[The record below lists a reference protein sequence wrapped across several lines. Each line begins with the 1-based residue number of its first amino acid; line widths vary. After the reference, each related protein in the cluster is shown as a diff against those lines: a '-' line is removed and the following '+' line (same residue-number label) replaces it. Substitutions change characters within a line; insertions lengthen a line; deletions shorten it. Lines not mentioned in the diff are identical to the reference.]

1 MFNKVFKNLFR
12 LMRETDGRGVL
23 TDSETG
29 DLYVILPANEYE
41 RLTSGTHRQVI
52 GNLNENEMLEK
63 VNKEIAVWHSLQEE
77 KQKYEEF
84 EEILRKNKEKKRI
97 EKAVEQFIKED
108 RKAVNEDI
116 EDNFGHVERK
126 KPLGPGLVSLRDVL
140 NKQNIFVGR
149 DVKKEEFEQKLRK
162 KQDPDQ
168 EFFAN
173 SFFQEEKLNDVPEEE
188 ERFYLEPVE

>member
-108 RKAVNEDI
+108 RKAANEDM